1 MESYTLFQLNEYVRR
16 VIALNFREP
25 LWIEAEIAQIKDSR
39 GNQYLELIEKD
50 EEGEGVIAQCSA
62 AIWYR
67 QFQFIKR
74 KLGDIVY
81 DLLEEGT
88 QVRLK
93 CKVDF
98 HERYGFKLIIEDID
112 PNYTFGKL
120 ELKRQE
126 IINKLEDGGLMDLN
140 KGLIVPS
147 VIQKIAVIS
156 SATAAGYQDFKNQL
170 LNNGYGYTFKI
181 DLFDGAVQGVNV
193 EANTLDSIKEILSSK
208 INYDVVAVIRGGGSK
223 LDLSGFDNYKIA
235 EAIALSEIPFVI
247 GIGHDIDSTV
257 TDLVACLSLKTP
269 TAVADYV
276 IDRNM
281 SYEARLEQQ
290 MASIHRS
297 ATNTVRNSEL
307 ALNGLKEQIRQ
318 SAQYKIAESNSA
330 IELSQEHLRS
340 YTDRLLSNEQHQLEK
355 LNLMIDA
362 KDPIKIMTQGYSYVM
377 KGKKVVQS
385 VKKLKSGDR
394 ISVHLNDGQVDSTI
408 I

>member
-297 ATNTVRNSEL
+297 ATNMVRNSEL